1 MAIVVRPCTRLSR
14 RLLDFLLGLGIHR
27 RGGLVEDQDARVDQ
41 QRAGDGDA
49 LALAA
54 RQALAALAHQR
65 VVALRQAQ
73 DEVVGMGGA
82 GGGDDLVAGG
92 VGLAV
97 GDVLGNGAEEQEG
110 LLQHQADVAAVV
122 GHRKRR
128 TSRRRAGSRLR

>member
-1 MAIVVRPCTRLSR
+1 MTTSRSALRRWTGGGRWRWWCGPDQVVE
-14 RLLDFLLGLGIHR
+14 RLLDFLLGLGIDR

-54 RQALAALAHQR
+54 RQALAAFADQR
-65 VVALRQAQ
+65 IVAVRQAQ

-82 GGGDDLVAGG
+82 GGGDDLLARG

-110 LLQHQADVAAVV
+110 LLQHQADV
-122 GHRKRR
+122 RR
-128 TSRRRAGSRLR
+128 